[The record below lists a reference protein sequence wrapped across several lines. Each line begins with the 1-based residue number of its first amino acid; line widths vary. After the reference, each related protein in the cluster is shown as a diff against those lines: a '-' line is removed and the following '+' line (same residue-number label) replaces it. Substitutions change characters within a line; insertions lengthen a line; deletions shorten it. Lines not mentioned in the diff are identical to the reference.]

1 MKNKYMN
8 KQNKN
13 SKKEKK
19 FETPF
24 WCWGDA
30 YKPQTLCLLQI
41 LCLFLNHNSVFI
53 ILEED
58 RIKKHKEL
66 FNA

>member
-13 SKKEKK
+13 SKKERK

-30 YKPQTLCLLQI
+30 YKPQKLCLLQI
-41 LCLFLNHNSVFI
+41 LSVS
-53 ILEED
+53 
-58 RIKKHKEL
+58 
-66 FNA
+66 